1 MIFTGEALELDS
13 YVCHTFVL
21 VFQFFSR
28 ILLIRVERLLYVKY
42 VCYMCSYHFVVL
54 FSACLTCFLIHS
66 LPYDLPFWS
75 LVWGVVGWSGGGD
88 VRHYSIV
95 RADLWYLD
103 IVYTVCTL
111 TLHISFCLLLF

>member
-1 MIFTGEALELDS
+1 MFVFVYKLRI
-13 YVCHTFVL
+13 CTFL
-21 VFQFFSR
+21 S
-28 ILLIRVERLLYVKY
+28 IK
-42 VCYMCSYHFVVL
+42 
-54 FSACLTCFLIHS
+54 S
-66 LPYDLPFWS
+66 LPFCEVRCTNLECILGGG
-75 LVWGVVGWSGGGD
+75 LVWGGVGWSGGGD